1 MKVVICGAGQ
11 VGFHIARYLSLEQND
26 VTVVDQSPELIGK
39 INDSLDV
46 QAYVGHASHP
56 EVLDRAGAGDAD
68 MLIAVTFADE
78 VNMIACQVAHSL
90 FNVPT
95 KIARIRQQNYLRA
108 EWANLFARDQLP
120 IDVIIS
126 PEIEVARAIR
136 RRLRVP
142 GAADMIAMAD
152 DLVRVIGVRCAEDC
166 PVLHTPLRQL
176 TSLFPDLN
184 ITVLAIV
191 RDETLIIPT
200 ANDQMLLGDEVYFC
214 ADTGH
219 IGRAMSVFGHEE
231 RESRRIVIVGGGNI
245 GTNLAGYLE
254 DDGGYTVR
262 VIELD
267 KDRARRVA
275 EMLPTTTIIQGD
287 GLDSE
292 ILEEANIRQTEAIV
306 AVSEHDETNI
316 LASLLAK
323 RYGVSRAVTLI
334 NKASYGPLI
343 TTLGIDVVV
352 SPREIT
358 ASTILQHVRR
368 GRIRSVHSLRDG
380 FAEVIEAE
388 ALQTSTLVNVP
399 LKDAKLP
406 PDVIVG
412 AIIRDETEVIIPRP
426 DTEIVEGDR
435 VILLAGSDAVKKIEK
450 MFAVRLEYF

>member
-11 VGFHIARYLSLEQND
+11 VGFHIARYLSSEQND
-26 VTVVDQSPELIGK
+26 VAVVDQSPELIGK

-46 QAYVGHASHP
+46 QAFVGHASHP
-56 EVLDRAGAGDAD
+56 DVLARAGVGDAD

-95 KIARIRQQNYLRA
+95 KIARIRQQDYLRD

-136 RRLRVP
+136 RRLHVP
-142 GAADMIAMAD
+142 GASDMIELANDM
-152 DLVRVIGVRCAEDC
+152 VRVIGVRCTEET
-166 PVLHTPLRQL
+166 PIVHTPLRQL

-184 ITVLAIV
+184 ITILAIV
-191 RDETLIIPT
+191 RSETLIIPKST
-200 ANDQMLLGDEVYFC
+200 DQMLPGDEVYFC
-214 ADTGH
+214 TEASKTS
-219 IGRAMSVFGHEE
+219 RAMAVFGHEE
-231 RESRRIVIVGGGNI
+231 KESRRVIVIGGGNI
-245 GTNLAGYLE
+245 GVNLANYLE
-254 DDGGYTVR
+254 DDEYTVR

-267 KDRARRVA
+267 KARARKVA
-275 EMLPTTTIIQGD
+275 ELLPTTTIIQGD
-287 GLDSE
+287 GLESE
-292 ILEEANIRQTEAIV
+292 ILEEANIAQTEAIV
-306 AVSEHDETNI
+306 AVSDHDETNI
-316 LASLLAK
+316 LATLLAK
-323 RYGVSRAVTLI
+323 RYGVDRAVALI
-334 NKASYGPLI
+334 NKSSYGPLI

-388 ALQTSTLVNVP
+388 ALQTSPLVGMP
-399 LKDAKLP
+399 LREAKLP
-406 PDVIVG
+406 QGVILG
-412 AIIRDETEVIIPRP
+412 AVIRNDSTIIIPRP

-435 VILLAGSDAVKKIEK
+435 IVLLAAAQAVKKVEK